1 MHLKPAGE
9 FRLPMRQRTFSVL
22 AIILLLG
29 GFAAWIA
36 LPDNP
41 GIHIG
46 FLGIDRPIQIRQGL
60 DLQGGIQV
68 LLEADLPADAQV
80 DSAAMETAR
89 KIIENRVNGL
99 GVTEPLVQL
108 QGSRRIIV
116 ELPGLQD
123 EAQALALIRETGQL
137 EFVDVGTTYL
147 PPGTKVETDYVPGQP
162 IGDPPAQPQFD
173 ENGNRIYHTVMTG
186 QALKSAA
193 RYTDSNSGLVRNT
206 VAFELNSEWASIFS
220 DYTASHVGQRL
231 AIVLDKE
238 IISCPE
244 ISERIPNG
252 KGSISGSFTRDEAD
266 ALAIKLRYG
275 ALPIPL
281 RIESNQKIG
290 PSLGQESIHQ
300 SVVAGIVG
308 LSAVLVFM
316 LLYYRLLGLFADLSL
331 IIYGLLNA
339 AVFKLGSAFLIIL
352 AVLLIVIYLL
362 ERKDTWLLWMGVG
375 IFMAAVILGFTSVTL
390 TLPGIAGFLLSTGM
404 AVDANVLIFERI
416 KEELR
421 AGRSLHVAQR
431 TGFDRAWSSI
441 WDSQV
446 STLIICAIL
455 YVFGSNFGASIVKG
469 FAITLAIGTV
479 LNLFTAI
486 TVTRT
491 FMSAA
496 LETGE
501 RRVARR
507 LWLFGV

>member
-1 MHLKPAGE
+1 
-9 FRLPMRQRTFSVL
+9 MRERTFAVL
-22 AIILLLG
+22 ATILLLS
-29 GFAAWIA
+29 GFAAWVA
-36 LPDNP
+36 LPTNP
-41 GIHIG
+41 GIHI
-46 FLGIDRPIQIRQGL
+46 LGLDRAVQIRQGL

-68 LLEADLPADAQV
+68 LLEADLPADAEV
-80 DSAAMETAR
+80 DPTAIETAR

-99 GVTEPLVQL
+99 GVAEPLVQL
-108 QGSRRIIV
+108 QGTRRIIV

-123 EAQALALIRETGQL
+123 EEQALALIRETGQL
-137 EFVDVGTTYL
+137 EFVDVGYGFL
-147 PPGTKVETDYVPGQP
+147 PPETEIQTDHVPGQP
-162 IGDPPAQPQFD
+162 IGEPSAESQFTED
-173 ENGNRIYHTVMTG
+173 GERIYHTVMTG

-193 RYTDSNSGLVRNT
+193 RYSDSRSGIMEHY
-206 VAFELNSEWASIFS
+206 VAFELDGDWAQFFSE
-220 DYTASHVGQRL
+220 YTASHVGQRL

-238 IISCPE
+238 VISSPE

-252 KGSISGSFTRDEAD
+252 RGSISGAFTREEAD
-266 ALAIKLRYG
+266 ALAIQLRYG

-290 PSLGQESIHQ
+290 PSLGEQ
-300 SVVAGIVG
+300 SVRQSVKAGAVG
-308 LSAVLVFM
+308 LSAVLLFM

-331 IIYGLLNA
+331 IIYGLLNV
-339 AVFKLGSAFLIIL
+339 AVFKLGNLFLILL
-352 AVLLIVIYLL
+352 AIVLLTIYLI
-362 ERKDTWLLWMGVG
+362 ERRDTWLLWMAVG
-375 IFMAAVILGFTSVTL
+375 IFLIAIVLGFEAVTL

-421 AGRSLHVAQR
+421 AGGSLRTAQR

-496 LETGE
+496 LAVGE
-501 RRVARR
+501 RHIARR
-507 LWLFGV
+507 RWLFGVWEA